1 MDMNCTELAKVAAE
15 LALGVLTGRERAEA
29 VAHLAGCD
37 ACREDVRQ
45 LIETHEGL
53 IEMLPPKEPPAG
65 FETRVLDRLGL
76 PAAAATAAPHRPV
89 LPGPRGTEPR
99 GSEPRGTEPPQ
110 QAAPQAPPG
119 RRPAGPLAPP
129 RRRAAG
135 RRHPGASRSR
145 RLFAAGAIAI
155 AIAGAGL
162 GGWGLGMGVGTASRP
177 GPVSPQQVP
186 LTSAAFLTATHQ
198 NVGEAYFYQGST
210 RWLYMTVE
218 LPAGNGKVKC
228 EVVDADGKVSPV
240 GSFWLTNGYG
250 SWGSPASWVP
260 GSVRAAKLVAPD
272 GKVLATATF

>member
-1 MDMNCTELAKVAAE
+1 MSEPMEMNCTELAKVAAE

-29 VAHLAGCD
+29 VAHLSGCD
-37 ACREDVRQ
+37 ACREYVRQ

-53 IEMLPPKEPPAG
+53 VALLPPKEPPAG

-76 PAAAATAAPHRPV
+76 PMAAATAAPHRPV
-89 LPGPRGTEPR
+89 PPVTHGTELPTQ
-99 GSEPRGTEPPQ
+99 PT

-129 RRRAAG
+129 RRRAA
-135 RRHPGASRSR
+135 RRRREGASRSR
-145 RLFAAGAIAI
+145 RLLAAGAVVL

-177 GPVSPQQVP
+177 GPVSSQVP
-186 LTSAAFLTATHQ
+186 LTSAAFLTASHQ

-218 LPAGNGKVKC
+218 LPTGNGKVKC

-240 GSFWLTNGYG
+240 GSFWLTDGYG

-260 GSVRAAKLVAPD
+260 GSVRAAKLIAPD